1 MRAEIVCVSFL
12 WPTEHLMQDIALSK
26 FNEERRKEGQ
36 RYRGGREERRES
48 GLGLWI
54 LFFSLDLGQ
63 LPLVVP
69 VTSATRD
76 GVPLATP
83 NGLGPDPLLS
93 ETVADG

>member
-1 MRAEIVCVSFL
+1 
-12 WPTEHLMQDIALSK
+12 MQDIALSK

-48 GLGLWI
+48 AFGLWI

-69 VTSATRD
+69 VTSAARD
-76 GVPLATP
+76 GVPHNPREPLATP
-83 NGLGPDPLLS
+83 NGLGSDPLLS